1 MANGAEEV
9 TAAGTKLE
17 AGLKDSDGGEHPKIT
32 NNQHE
37 EHIQTE
43 PERNGVEVHWGF
55 PLSHLYRIGL
65 KFYKG
70 KIIFLLFFLI
80 LPFSSFF
87 FLLLLFFFFLFL
99 FLFFLFF
106 LFFLLLHTFWVWE
119 VVYIFIPIVILFS
132 VQTFNRSRCHQCL
145 R

>member
-80 LPFSSFF
+80 LPFSSYY
-87 FLLLLFFFFLFL
+87 
-99 FLFFLFF
+99 
-106 LFFLLLHTFWVWE
+106 TFSSSSSFKSSSSSSSSSSS
-119 VVYIFIPIVILFS
+119 FIPSECGRSYIYFHSNSNLIFCS
-132 VQTFNRSRCHQCL
+132 NVQ
-145 R
+145 